1 MKLKRRFFTFEE
13 MMRQSTI
20 LLQLLLPLLLTSCQ
34 FNNQSPLEAISPRKT
49 VVLSGDWQFQ
59 IDISGIGEREKWY
72 DNNFNRNDW
81 GKVTVPMAWD
91 CYETALWGFEGI
103 GWYSTLIK
111 PEDFQAGR
119 RTEIIFNRVM
129 FYSKVWLNGE
139 FIGENIG
146 GYLPFSF
153 DITKYLKPGK
163 DNYLVMRVDNKPRI
177 EWLPA
182 GKQIEWIQYGGILQ
196 PVKLVNTPHTYI
208 EDFTIKTEPLNGG
221 AKINCIVSIPNETGN
236 DSEMEVNIE
245 IALGKNAVSKS
256 VKFLSKSMDTA
267 KVSVDIT
274 LGHAELWS
282 PDTPV
287 LYNATA
293 SLKLNKQTIDA
304 LTERIG
310 IRKVGIE
317 GTSITLNGKP
327 IIIKGVNRYD
337 EYGRMGPVVPIDTL
351 RKELALMKSAG
362 INTIRVH
369 YPQSPDLLSL
379 YDEYGFMMM
388 EEVPLNWW
396 GRTVWGEVKM
406 SLDILNFAKPALRS
420 MVKRDKNHPCV
431 IIWSMGNE
439 NETDKE
445 PGITVMREL
454 IRLAKKLD
462 STRLITYTVSY
473 DPRKHL
479 AFDETDIVCF
489 NKYNGLDKARHISQ
503 IDSLGYQRTA
513 KELAEL
519 RSFYSTKPLLFTEFG
534 CQAVKGLHGDVYF
547 SEEFQAAYITKIWK
561 AIVENRGIAGG
572 ILWSWAD
579 YFHRKDFVLRSHYG
593 SYGVVTVDRRPKKGL
608 EALSRMYKW
617 SQQ

>member
-1 MKLKRRFFTFEE
+1 MTMQKTKTKCKKSVML
-13 MMRQSTI
+13 
-20 LLQLLLPLLLTSCQ
+20 LLLPLLLPLFFESVQ
-34 FNNQSPLEAISPRKT
+34 GMPKNNSPRK
-49 VVLSGDWQFQ
+49 VVTLSDNWRFQ
-59 IDISGIGEREKWY
+59 VDISSMGENEHWY
-72 DNNFNRNDW
+72 SDTFDRSSW
-81 GKVTVPMAWD
+81 GSVKVPQAWD
-91 CYETALWGFEGI
+91 TYDIALWGFEGI
-103 GWYSTLIK
+103 GWYSTIIK
-111 PEDFQAGR
+111 PADFEQGK
-119 RTEIIFNRVM
+119 RTEITFGRVM

-163 DNYLVMRVDNKPRI
+163 DNHLVIRVDNKPRI

-196 PVKLVNTPHTYI
+196 PVRLVNTPHTYI
-208 EDFTIKTEPLNGG
+208 DDFTVRTEPVKGG
-221 AKINCIVSIPNETGN
+221 AEIQCTVAVPNETAIEQ
-236 DSEMEVNIE
+236 EMELNID
-245 IALGKNAVSKS
+245 ISHGKDVVHKN
-256 VKFLSKSMDTA
+256 VKFRSLAKDTA
-267 KVSVDIT
+267 KVNVELSLDR
-274 LGHAELWS
+274 AELWS

-293 SLKLNKQTIDA
+293 SLKQKNQTNDGV
-304 LTERIG
+304 TERIG
-310 IRKVGIE
+310 IRKVGIDR
-317 GTSITLNGKP
+317 TAITLNGKP

-337 EYGRMGPVVPIDTL
+337 EYGRMGPNVPLDTL
-351 RKELALMKSAG
+351 RKELALMKRVG

-406 SLDILNFAKPALRS
+406 SLDILNFAKPALKS

-431 IIWSMGNE
+431 VIWSMGNE

-445 PGITVMREL
+445 PGITVMREM

-462 STRLITYTVSY
+462 PTRLITYTVSY

-479 AFDETDIVCF
+479 AFDEADIVCF
-489 NKYNGLDKARHISQ
+489 NKYNGLDRARHISQ
-503 IDSLGYQRTA
+503 IDSLGYQRTV

-519 RSFYSTKPLLFTEFG
+519 RSFYGTKPLLFTEFG
-534 CQAVKGLHGDVYF
+534 CQAIKGVHGDVYY
-547 SEEFQAAYITKIWK
+547 SEEFQAAYIQKIWQ
-561 AIVENRGIAGG
+561 AIQENKGIAGG
-572 ILWSWAD
+572 VLWSWAD
-579 YFHRKDFVLRSHYG
+579 YFHRKEYSLRSHYG
-593 SYGVVTVDRRPKKGL
+593 SYGVVTVDRKPKKGI
-608 EALSRMYKW
+608 EALSKMYNGTLNQKK
-617 SQQ
+617 